1 MMRFIR
7 MSKRLVGFAMTLW
20 CAALV
25 AGCHSTKSS
34 SSHAT
39 MYSQP
44 GATASTSSQS
54 SGGTS
59 SVYWQEQGTGRSS
72 ATSAGSS
79 NATTPSVTIG
89 QGQVS
94 IPLYEEQIV
103 VGTRPVEAGS
113 VRLRKQVTTETVNQ
127 PVQIRRE
134 TLVVDREAASEGQ
147 TSLKDTGTG
156 ATAGTS
162 GGISTPFEQ
171 GEIVI
176 KLHKEEPV
184 IEKRVVST
192 GRIVAQTRTNTE
204 QTTVQRDVR
213 KEKIDVEKIG
223 NPENVTISEKVG
235 DKSKNEAVG
244 GTGTG
249 SEQTKGS
256 QQNNQKQPDSQK
268 SQDNQKPQD
277 NPKQDEKTPG
287 EQ

>member
-1 MMRFIR
+1 MMKFIR
-7 MSKRLVGFAMTLW
+7 MSKRLAGFAMALW
-20 CAALV
+20 GAALV
-25 AGCHSTKSS
+25 AGCHSNKSS
-34 SSHAT
+34 SSHGTTTT

-44 GATASTSSQS
+44 GATASTSSQP

-59 SVYWQEQGTGRSS
+59 SVYWQEQGAGRSATTAESPS
-72 ATSAGSS
+72 ATIS
-79 NATTPSVTIG
+79 

-134 TLVVDREAASEGQ
+134 TLVVDREAAPEGTQQ
-147 TSLKDTGTG
+147 TSLKETGTP

-162 GGISTPFEQ
+162 GGISAPFEQ

-235 DKSKNEAVG
+235 EKSKNEAVG

-249 SEQTKGS
+249 SEQTKG

-268 SQDNQKPQD
+268 SQDNQKQQD
-277 NPKQDEKTPG
+277 NPKQDEKKPG
-287 EQ
+287 QQ

>member
-1 MMRFIR
+1 MMKFIR
-7 MSKRLVGFAMTLW
+7 MSKRLAGFAMALW
-20 CAALV
+20 GAALV
-25 AGCHSTKSS
+25 AGCHSNKSS
-34 SSHAT
+34 SHGTTT

-44 GATASTSSQS
+44 GATASTSSQPG
-54 SGGTS
+54 GGTS
-59 SVYWQEQGTGRSS
+59 SVYWQEQGADRS
-72 ATSAGSS
+72 ATAPSA
-79 NATTPSVTIG
+79 TIS

-103 VGTRPVEAGS
+103 VGTRAVEAGS

-134 TLVVDREAASEGQ
+134 TLVVDREAAPEGQ
-147 TSLKDTGTG
+147 TSLNQTGTG

-184 IEKRVVST
+184 IEKRVIST

-235 DKSKNEAVG
+235 EKSKNEAVG

-249 SEQTKGS
+249 SEQTKGT

-268 SQDNQKPQD
+268 SQDNQKQQD
-277 NPKQDEKTPG
+277 NPKQDEKKPG
-287 EQ
+287 QQ

>member
-1 MMRFIR
+1 
-7 MSKRLVGFAMTLW
+7 MSKRLGGFAMALW
-20 CAALV
+20 GAALV

-34 SSHAT
+34 SSHGTTT

-44 GATASTSSQS
+44 GATASTSSQP

-59 SVYWQEQGTGRSS
+59 SVYWQEQGAGRS
-72 ATSAGSS
+72 ATSAES
-79 NATTPSVTIG
+79 PSATIG

-134 TLVVDREAASEGQ
+134 TLVVDREAAPEGQQ
-147 TSLKDTGTG
+147 TSLTETGTP

-204 QTTVQRDVR
+204 QTTVQREIR

-235 DKSKNEAVG
+235 EKSKNEAVG

-249 SEQTKGS
+249 SEQTKG
-256 QQNNQKQPDSQK
+256 QQNNQKPSDSQK
-268 SQDNQKPQD
+268 SQDNQKQQD

-287 EQ
+287 QP

>member
-7 MSKRLVGFAMTLW
+7 MSKRLAGFAMALW
-20 CAALV
+20 GATLV
-25 AGCHSTKSS
+25 AGCHSNKSS
-34 SSHAT
+34 SHGTTT

-44 GATASTSSQS
+44 GATASTSSQPG
-54 SGGTS
+54 GGTS
-59 SVYWQEQGTGRSS
+59 SVYWQEQGADRS
-72 ATSAGSS
+72 ATAPSA
-79 NATTPSVTIG
+79 TIS
-89 QGQVS
+89 QGQIS

-134 TLVVDREAASEGQ
+134 TLVVDREAAPESEQ
-147 TSLKDTGTG
+147 NSLKETGTP

-162 GGISTPFEQ
+162 GGISAPFEQ

-204 QTTVQRDVR
+204 QTTVQRDIR

-235 DKSKNEAVG
+235 EKSKNEAVG

-249 SEQTKGS
+249 SQQTKG
-256 QQNNQKQPDSQK
+256 QQNNQKPSDSQK
-268 SQDNQKPQD
+268 SQDNQKQQD

-287 EQ
+287 QP